1 MTDLDRKI
9 AEAKGWRYSPFGEE
23 KERNSST
30 GQVFPM
36 SEGFVYVQG
45 ESTYHV
51 AGWAC
56 NWSTDTAKAFELV
69 DELTGAST
77 NVVFQLTQG
86 QVTRQWQASFICL
99 APRHRVNGEAPTVPE
114 AICQAYIALKE
125 WEKKR

>member
-1 MTDLDRKI
+1 MTDLDKKV

-69 DELTGAST
+69 DEVGFRLT
-77 NVVFQLTQG
+77 LQG
-86 QVTRQWQASFICL
+86 EKDDWFAVIWALEKPDDKFPNPIKEYGETRA
-99 APRHRVNGEAPTVPE
+99 E
-114 AICQAYIALKE
+114 AICRAYIALKE